1 MRWPW
6 PRRCATFSTV
16 LMPSSTMTDTREA
29 GVAHLSPPAGG
40 GRRRRRAFRDPERL
54 EHPPHPY
61 PLPASGERGSAEDTF
76 AANRAAGRIALP
88 VAAGAAAP
96 GRARV
101 REQGSLRVRF
111 PGPPSAELEA
121 VIVNTAGG
129 LAGGDRC

>member
-29 GVAHLSPPAGG
+29 GAAHLSPPAGG

-61 PLPASGERGSAEDTF
+61 PLPASGERGSAED
-76 AANRAAGRIALP
+76 ASAGTRRVAHIALT
-88 VAAGAAAP
+88 VAASAGATR
-96 GRARV
+96 RARV
-101 REQGSLRVRF
+101 REQGSLRVRC
-111 PGPPSAELEA
+111 PGPPSAELE
-121 VIVNTAGG
+121 
-129 LAGGDRC
+129 